1 MVTITRHFRL
11 RYYLCREKENRE
23 FFGGLD
29 VKRNT
34 VHPEIQTKSQF
45 HGVTGTQKSREKS
58 YGYRTKLA
66 TMTRSFG
73 LRYDLCS
80 EKENREISG
89 GGVLPHPS
97 PPAQPRPE
105 HATSSPRTR
114 SIHPS
119 AQRLRLSPP
128 SRARQAASEPG
139 RLQSRRRRRLP
150 ASSQEKVW
158 RL

>member
-23 FFGGLD
+23 IFGGLD

-89 GGVLPHPS
+89 GGVR
-97 PPAQPRPE
+97 PRPPL
-105 HATSSPRTR
+105 ATGAGGRTRSTR
-114 SIHPS
+114 SIHPW
-119 AQRLRLSPP
+119 AQPAGAPFSFLA
-128 SRARQAASEPG
+128 RARG
-139 RLQSRRRRRLP
+139 RQPAGLQPRRRRQTPVRRRSGL
-150 ASSQEKVW
+150 W
-158 RL
+158 RR